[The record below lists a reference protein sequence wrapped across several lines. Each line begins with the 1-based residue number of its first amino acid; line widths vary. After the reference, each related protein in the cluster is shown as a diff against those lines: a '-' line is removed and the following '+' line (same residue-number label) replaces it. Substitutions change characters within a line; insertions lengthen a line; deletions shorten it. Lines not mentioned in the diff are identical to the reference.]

1 MSMGIISNLLTKQM
15 PYVDAAKEHIKK
27 AYKEDNRPWVVGY
40 SGGKDSTVVVQLVFE
55 AISEM
60 PQEELHKKV
69 YIISSD
75 TLVET
80 PLIINSINQ
89 TLRKIQDEA
98 LNRNL
103 PFETHKVKPTYENS
117 FWVNII
123 GKGYPSPN
131 QQFRWCT
138 DRLKIDPANQ
148 FIMDKVSSF
157 GEVIMVLGV
166 REDESATRGNVIRS
180 HTVEGKTFMR
190 HSTLSNAYV
199 YAPIRNFTLDDVWN
213 YLLNHPSPW
222 GDDNHE
228 LHRLYQDSSSGECPL
243 VVDKTIKESAGSCG
257 NSRFGCWVCTVV
269 NEDKAL
275 NGFIQSGHD
284 WMKPLLDFRNWLASI
299 RDNRTKRMKYR
310 MDGKIYYLDVKILEK
325 EEKRFVLIPKKG
337 SRPKQLIPFENY
349 TVVTKETLNDYLI
362 KNNID
367 LSAPEDQ
374 KILVKYTEEALDGE
388 VLTKYAQ
395 LGMGPYTMEARRE
408 ILTKLLE
415 IQKTIQHPFDEH
427 YELIREDE
435 LKEIRKIWFKNGE
448 WNDDIPILFENIMG
462 HSLDWE
468 MDDRPL
474 FDQDQI
480 SDLELLCDQ
489 FKVDFKVIKKLI
501 SIEKDHSGYK
511 FRRGLIDEIGKA
523 LKQDYLHLS
532 VEKDSEE
539 RRKRTL
545 TTT

>member
-1 MSMGIISNLLTKQM
+1 MSNGIISNLLSKQV
-15 PYVDAAKEHIKK
+15 PFIDEAKESIKK
-27 AYKEDNRPWVVGY
+27 AYKEDDRPWVVGY

-55 AISEM
+55 ALSEM
-60 PQEELHKKV
+60 PKEELHKKV
-69 YIISSD
+69 YVISSD

-89 TLRKIQDEA
+89 TLRRIQDEA
-98 LNRNL
+98 LSRDL
-103 PFETHKVKPTYENS
+103 PVETHKVKPVFEQS

-131 QQFRWCT
+131 QKFRWCT

-199 YAPIRNFTLDDVWN
+199 YAPIRSFTLDDVWN

-243 VVDKTIKESAGSCG
+243 VIDKSIKESAGSCG

-275 NGFIQSGHD
+275 SGFIQSGHD
-284 WMKPLLDFRNWLASI
+284 WMKPLLDFRNWLSAI
-299 RDNRTKRMKYR
+299 RDDRTRRMKYR
-310 MDGKIYYLDVKILEK
+310 MNGHTYFKDVKIVDIDDVPH
-325 EEKRFVLIPKKG
+325 VLIPKKSG
-337 SRPKQLIPFENY
+337 RPKQHIPLDQY
-349 TVVTKETLNDYLI
+349 TVVPKEELKNYLFT
-362 KNNID
+362 NNID
-367 LSAPEDQ
+367 LSAPQDY
-374 KILVKYTEEALDGE
+374 KILVTYQEETLDGE
-388 VLTKYAQ
+388 MVTKHAQ
-395 LGMGPYTMEARRE
+395 LGLGPFTLETRQE
-408 ILTKLLE
+408 ILRKLLE
-415 IQKTIQHPFDEH
+415 VQKNLKHPDDPH
-427 YELIREDE
+427 YELISIEE
-435 LKEIRKIWFKNGE
+435 LKAIRKIWFKHGDWE
-448 WNDDIPILFENIMG
+448 DQVPKIFEEIMG
-462 HSLDWE
+462 YSLDWE
-468 MDDRPL
+468 IDDRPL
-474 FDQDQI
+474 FDKEQI

-489 FKVDFKVIKKLI
+489 FKVDIKVIKQLI
-501 SIEKDHSGYK
+501 SIEKDFSGYK
-511 FRRGLIDEIGKA
+511 VRRGLMDEIGKA
-523 LKQDYLHLS
+523 LKQDYLHL
-532 VEKDSEE
+532 
-539 RRKRTL
+539 
-545 TTT
+545 

>member
-1 MSMGIISNLLTKQM
+1 MSNGIISNLLSKQM
-15 PYVDAAKEHIKK
+15 PFVNETKEHIKK

-55 AISEM
+55 ALCEM
-60 PQEELHKKV
+60 PVEELHKKV

-98 LNRNL
+98 LNKNL
-103 PFETHKVKPTYENS
+103 PIETHKVKPMIKHS

-123 GKGYPSPN
+123 GKGYPTPN

-148 FIMDKVSSF
+148 FIMDKVSTF

-199 YAPIRNFTLDDVWN
+199 YAPIRHFTLDDVWD

-243 VVDKTIKESAGSCG
+243 VVDKTVKESAGSCG

-284 WMKPLLDFRNWLASI
+284 WMKPLLAFRNWLSGI
-299 RDNRTKRMKYR
+299 RDDREKRMKYR
-310 MDGKIYYLDVKILEK
+310 MNGQVYFKEVRVDDIDGVPH
-325 EEKRFVLIPKKG
+325 VLIPKKS
-337 SRPKQLIPFENY
+337 SRRKQHIPLEKY
-349 TVVTKETLNDYLI
+349 TIVKKDKLKEYLA
-362 KNNID
+362 NHNID
-367 LSAPEDQ
+367 LSAPEDH
-374 KILVKYTEEALDGE
+374 KLLISYDEESLDKE
-388 VLTKYAQ
+388 IVTKYAQ
-395 LGMGPYTMEARRE
+395 LGLGPFTMETRKE

-415 IQKTIQHPFDEH
+415 VQKDIKHPGDPH
-427 YELIREDE
+427 YELISEEE
-435 LKEIRKIWFKNGE
+435 LKVIRKIWFRNGDWE
-448 WNDDIPILFENIMG
+448 DHIPLIFQDVMG
-462 HSLDWE
+462 YSLDWE

-474 FDQDQI
+474 FDKDQI
-480 SDLELLCDQ
+480 SDLELLCQQ
-489 FKVDFKVIKKLI
+489 FKVDIKVIKKLI
-501 SIEKDHSGYK
+501 SIEKDFSGYRV
-511 FRRGLIDEIGKA
+511 RRGLIDEISKA
-523 LKQDYLHLS
+523 LKQDYLHL
-532 VEKDSEE
+532 
-539 RRKRTL
+539 
-545 TTT
+545 

>member
-1 MSMGIISNLLTKQM
+1 MTNGGIISSLFSKKNTVVEQ
-15 PYVDAAKEHIKK
+15 AKEQIKK
-27 AYKEDNRPWVVGY
+27 AYVEDNRPWVVGY

-55 AISEM
+55 ALTEL
-60 PQEELHKKV
+60 PKEELHKKV
-69 YIISSD
+69 YVISSD

-98 LNRNL
+98 LKREL
-103 PFETHKVKPTYENS
+103 PIETHKVKPVIEQS

-180 HTVEGKTFMR
+180 HTVEGKLFMK

-199 YAPIRNFTLDDVWN
+199 YAPIRNFTVDDVWN
-213 YLLNHPSPW
+213 YLLNYPSPW

-228 LHRLYQDSSSGECPL
+228 LYKLYQDSNSGECPL
-243 VVDKTIKESAGSCG
+243 IVDKTIKESAGSCG

-275 NGFIQSGHD
+275 TGFIQSGHD
-284 WMKPLLDFRNWLASI
+284 WLKPLLDFRNWLSEI
-299 RDNRTKRMKYR
+299 RDDRTRRMKYR
-310 MDGKIYYLDVKILEK
+310 MNGQIYYKEVKI
-325 EEKRFVLIPKKG
+325 EEIDNVPYVLIPKKS
-337 SRPKQLIPFENY
+337 SRPKQYIPLEKY
-349 TVVTKETLNDYLI
+349 TIVNKDELKDYI
-362 KNNID
+362 DRNNID

-374 KILVKYTEEALDGE
+374 MILVKYEEELFDGTIVE
-388 VLTKYAQ
+388 KYAQ
-395 LGMGPYTMEARRE
+395 LGLGPFTMETRRE
-408 ILTKLLE
+408 ILTKLLKV
-415 IQKTIQHPFDEH
+415 QKELKHPEDPH
-427 YELIREDE
+427 YELISVDE
-435 LKEIRKIWFKNGE
+435 LKAIRKVWFKNGDWE
-448 WNDDIPILFENIMG
+448 DQVPHIFESVMG
-462 HSLDWE
+462 YSLDWE
-468 MDDRPL
+468 TDDRPL
-474 FDQDQI
+474 FNKDQI

-489 FKVDFKVIKKLI
+489 YKLDIKVIKKLI
-501 SIEKDHSGYK
+501 SIEKDYAGYK
-511 FRRGLIDEIGKA
+511 VKRGLMDEISKV
-523 LKQDYLHLS
+523 LHQDYLHL
-532 VEKDSEE
+532 
-539 RRKRTL
+539 
-545 TTT
+545 